1 MSTPSGESDRQ
12 DVHDRFVE
20 FRTTGRRATRRWL
33 VEAHMEFAAGIA
45 RRYRAGQSGD
55 DDLEQ
60 VAMVGLVK
68 SVDRFDPERG
78 VPFTVFA
85 GVTIEG
91 ELKRYFRDSTW
102 AVTVPRGAK
111 ELHLSVRAA
120 ESELSARLGR
130 SPTTDE
136 VAAHLG
142 VDREDVVTGLTAA
155 SLRRATPLMTAD
167 GGHDDRSRS
176 LTDVDAGFDAVENRT
191 LLLSLLTQLAPRER
205 DIVQLRFFDELSQ
218 SEIAQ
223 RVGVSQMHVSR
234 LLRQA
239 IETLRGGYFGEA
251 EPGRSTV

>member
-1 MSTPSGESDRQ
+1 VATPSGDSDRQ

-20 FRTTGRRATRRWL
+20 YRTTGRRATRRWL
-33 VEAHMEFAAGIA
+33 VEAHMEFAARIA
-45 RRYRAGQSGD
+45 RRFRAGRSGH

-78 VPFTVFA
+78 VPFTAFA

-91 ELKRYFRDSTW
+91 ELKRYLRDSTW
-102 AVTVPRGAK
+102 AVKVPRGTK
-111 ELHLSVRAA
+111 TLHLSVRGA
-120 ESELSARLGR
+120 ENELSARLGR

-136 VAAHLG
+136 VAAHLD
-142 VDREDVVTGLTAA
+142 VDRDDVVAGLAAA
-155 SLRRATPLMTAD
+155 SLRRAAPLMAAD
-167 GGHDDRSRS
+167 DDQSGS
-176 LTDVDAGFDAVENRT
+176 LTTDEGGFDAVENRT

-205 DIVQLRFFDELSQ
+205 DIVRMRFVDELSQ

-223 RVGVSQMHVSR
+223 RVGISQMQVSR

-239 IETLRGGYFGEA
+239 IEALRSGYFGEPEP
-251 EPGRSTV
+251 EPGGSAV